1 MKHYTLLYII
11 CAAALITGCGTYSKY
26 HHPDMAD
33 LSTLSDLSDLSDMSD
48 TSDWSDQSATPDT
61 LLSWRMLFTDRPLQ
75 SLIDSALTGNADL
88 RIASLRVAEAEA
100 SLKAARLAYLPSL
113 SFSPQG
119 SLSSYDGSNAA
130 KTYNLALSA
139 EWEIEF
145 AGRLTAAKRGAKA
158 SAEMYHDARQAVR
171 TQLIATVANSYYNLL
186 ALDAQLEIIRRTLD
200 SWQETVRTMQARKEV
215 GEANDAAVTQAKA
228 NMLAVKND
236 MVKISQQI
244 SQQENAVCLLLGTTP
259 RHIPRTTLDCQSL
272 PDKLCTG
279 IPLQLLAHR
288 PDVRQAEHALQL
300 AYYNTN
306 VARAAFYPQ
315 VSLSGTLGWANS
327 DGSAIVN
334 PAKWLTNAIGS
345 LVQPIFS
352 KGRNQANLRIAKAQQ
367 EEALIAFRQQLL
379 KAGSEVNDALT
390 AWQHAN
396 ERLEICRSQK
406 EMLRQTVS
414 STSLIMS
421 HSEDASYLEV
431 LTAQQ
436 SLLQAELAEKQEL
449 FGKIQAIISLYHAI
463 GGGE

>member
-1 MKHYTLLYII
+1 M
-11 CAAALITGCGTYSKY
+11 TGCGTYSKY
-26 HHPDMAD
+26 HRPDMSD
-33 LSTLSDLSDLSDMSD
+33 LSSLSDLSDLSD
-48 TSDWSDQSATPDT
+48 TSDWSDQSAKLATRAT
-61 LLSWRMLFTDRPLQ
+61 LLSWRGLFTDRPLQ

-113 SFSPQG
+113 SFSPQD
-119 SLSSYDGSNAA
+119 SLSSYDGSSAA

-139 EWEIEF
+139 EWEIDF

-200 SWQETVRTMQARKEV
+200 SWQETVRTLQARKEV

-236 MVKISQQI
+236 MVKISQQ
-244 SQQENAVCLLLGTTP
+244 ENAVCLLLGTTP
-259 RHIPRTTLDCQSL
+259 RHIPRTTLDSQSL
-272 PDKLCTG
+272 PDKLCAG

-406 EMLRQTVS
+406 EVLRQTVS

-449 FGKIQAIISLYHAI
+449 FGKIQAVISLYHTI

>member
-1 MKHYTLLYII
+1 M
-11 CAAALITGCGTYSKY
+11 TGCGTYSKY
-26 HHPDMAD
+26 HRPDMAD
-33 LSTLSDLSDLSDMSD
+33 LSSLSDSSYPSYN
-48 TSDWSDQSATPDT
+48 SYPSYHSYPSSSSAT
-61 LLSWRMLFTDRPLQ
+61 LLSWCMLFTDRPLQ

-119 SLSSYDGSNAA
+119 SLSSYDGSSAA

-139 EWEIEF
+139 EWEIDF

-200 SWQETVRTMQARKEV
+200 SWQETVRTLQARKEV

-272 PDKLCTG
+272 PDKLCAG

-367 EEALIAFRQQLL
+367 EEALITFRQQLL

-406 EMLRQTVS
+406 EVLRQTVS

-449 FGKIQAIISLYHAI
+449 FGKIQAVISLYHAI